1 MGNSYGLDPHPA
13 HPSSG
18 TPKTSLR
25 FPDIGIHFLRFGCKT
40 WSSSWDHPPFR
51 SHGKAIWNGN
61 NPNRAGRKLIMVI
74 ILPPSSNFEKF
85 TRHCLFL
92 LRSSS
97 ELGFVLWMRTMES
110 LCVYIDIY
118 NIYIYG
124 ERERE
129 REISQLWGIYIYI
142 HIPGQR
148 IIDHQ
153 PWKHWNCWNV
163 DIMYNN
169 SHAACGM
176 IWGPLTHALSTRFF
190 DV

>member
-118 NIYIYG
+118 NIYIYM
-124 ERERE
+124 ERERGRE
-129 REISQLWGIYIYI
+129 RSVSYEGFISTYIYLVNGSSFTNLENI
-142 HIPGQR
+142 ET
-148 IIDHQ
+148 
-153 PWKHWNCWNV
+153 V
-163 DIMYNN
+163 EM
-169 SHAACGM
+169 
-176 IWGPLTHALSTRFF
+176 
-190 DV
+190 

>member
-118 NIYIYG
+118 NIYIYIYM
-124 ERERE
+124 ERERGRE
-129 REISQLWGIYIYI
+129 RSVSYEGFISTCIYLVNGSSFTNLENIET
-142 HIPGQR
+142 
-148 IIDHQ
+148 
-153 PWKHWNCWNV
+153 V
-163 DIMYNN
+163 EM
-169 SHAACGM
+169 
-176 IWGPLTHALSTRFF
+176 
-190 DV
+190 